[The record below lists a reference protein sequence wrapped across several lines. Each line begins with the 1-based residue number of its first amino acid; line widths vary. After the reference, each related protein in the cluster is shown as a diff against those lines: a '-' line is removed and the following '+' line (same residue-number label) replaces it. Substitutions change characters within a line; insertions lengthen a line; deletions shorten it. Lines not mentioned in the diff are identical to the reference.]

1 MHSLDPVARHA
12 VLDPARPALAID
24 DAVITYAALDELA
37 SRAAGAFHAR
47 GVRAGD
53 RVAIALPNG
62 LDFVVSYIGA
72 RRLGAIAT
80 SVSPLWADETIAAA
94 IDDADPALLVTTPRV
109 GGDVVRGRP
118 MLVAGGSSRG
128 AGSLCQALDRVSS
141 VRRDAAC
148 GPPGAP
154 AAILYTSGTTGAPK
168 GVTLS
173 GANIATNAARKAEY
187 CGIGSRDRVSLF
199 VPLAHVFGQN
209 AILNAT
215 FAGGGCVVLYE
226 RFDEERVAADIAAG
240 RLTMLFGP
248 PAIFPRLLA
257 SGVHASTRGAL
268 RYAFSAAA
276 PLAGEQAMAWRDA
289 TAVPVHEGYG
299 LTESSPFAAYNHRE
313 RIVPGSVGAAI
324 DDVTIAALD
333 PESGT
338 PLSPGLP
345 GELGVRGPNVMLGYW
360 RKPSLT
366 AAVLRGGW
374 LRTGDVGY
382 LDERG
387 FVFLVGRLDDV
398 VNVSGFKV
406 HPEEVERVLRDQPG
420 VAEASAYGV
429 PDPARGARVEAAV
442 VRLPG
447 AIASDAEFAAT
458 TLAAIARRLA
468 PYQLPARIHVR
479 ETLPRNPAGKVLRR
493 ALRESAISRPSLTPD
508 LT

>member
-12 VLDPARPALAID
+12 VLDPTRPALAID
-24 DAVITYAALDELA
+24 DSVISYAALDEMA
-37 SRAAGAFHAR
+37 SRAAAAFHAR
-47 GVRAGD
+47 GVRSGD

-62 LDFVVSYIGA
+62 LDFVLSYLGA
-72 RRLGAIAT
+72 RRAGAIAT
-80 SVSPLWADETIAAA
+80 SVSPLWADDAISAA
-94 IDDADPALLVTTPRV
+94 IDDADPALLVTTPRIA
-109 GGDVVRGRP
+109 GDVARDRAV
-118 MLVAGGSSRG
+118 LVASDPARG
-128 AGSLCQALDRVSS
+128 ADSLRRALDRMPA
-141 VRRDAAC
+141 VRRTAASE
-148 GPPGAP
+148 PAGAP
-154 AAILYTSGTTGAPK
+154 AAILYTSGTTGVPK

-173 GANIATNAARKAEY
+173 GGSIATNASRKAEY
-187 CGIGSRDRVSLF
+187 CGIGARDRVSLF

-215 FAGGGCVVLYE
+215 FAAGGCVVLYE

-248 PAIFPRLLA
+248 PAVFPRLLA
-257 SGVHASTRGAL
+257 AGVSASALGAL

-276 PLAGEQAMAWRDA
+276 PFAGEQASAWRDA
-289 TAVPVHEGYG
+289 ASLPVHEGYG

-324 DDVTIAALD
+324 DDVTIAAMD
-333 PESGT
+333 PDSGT
-338 PLSPGLP
+338 PLAPGLP

-366 AAVLRGGW
+366 AAALRGGW

-387 FVFLVGRLDDV
+387 FVFLIGRLDDV

-429 PDPARGARVEAAV
+429 PDPTRGARVEAAV

-447 AIASDAEFAAT
+447 AITSDAEFAAT
-458 TLAAIARRLA
+458 TLASIARRLA
-468 PYQLPARIHVR
+468 PYQLPTRIHVR
-479 ETLPRNPAGKVLRR
+479 ETLPRNPSGKVLRR
-493 ALRESAISRPSLTPD
+493 ALRESAIARPSLIPD
-508 LT
+508 RS